1 MARLD
6 PDYLA
11 ELPLKLHALADTAR
25 VAEQIAQIGSQAAG
39 CRAAAVS
46 IVRGGGRTQPAA
58 STCPE
63 ARAADAAQD
72 AQREGP
78 GRTALADGEDVL
90 SSDLATEKRW
100 PRWAADA
107 LALGFRSC
115 LAVPLLA
122 EDRPNA
128 LLQLYS
134 SRRAGFG
141 ADERWTAKLLARHSA
156 PAFIAVLETE
166 ELRRAMD
173 SRTVIGQAQGILMER
188 YGLAASAAFDVLKRY
203 SQDANVKLRAVAE
216 QVVRERRLPDAA
228 EQVS

>member
-11 ELPLKLHALADTAR
+11 ELPLKLHSLADTAR
-25 VAEQIAQIGSQAAG
+25 IAEQIAQIGAEAAG

-58 STCPE
+58 STRPE
-63 ARAADAAQD
+63 ARRADAAQD
-72 AQREGP
+72 RLREGP
-78 GRTALADGEDVL
+78 GRTALAGGEDVL
-90 SSDLATEKRW
+90 STDLGAEKRW
-100 PRWAADA
+100 PRWAPEAV
-107 LALGFRSC
+107 ALGFRSC

-122 EDRPNA
+122 EDRPIA

-134 SRRAGFG
+134 SERAGFG
-141 ADERWTAKLLARHSA
+141 ADERWTAKVLARHSA
-156 PAFIAVLETE
+156 PAFLAVLETE

-188 YGLAASAAFDVLKRY
+188 YGLSADAAFDVLKRY
-203 SQDANVKLRAVAE
+203 SQDGNVKLRAVAE
-216 QVVRERRLPDAA
+216 QVVRDRRLPDADQ
-228 EQVS
+228 QVS